1 MAVEEYKWQRHYEAA
16 ILETDRSRLPSL
28 IKAAHAAIDARLED
42 FRLNHGGTPDEQ
54 QAIADA
60 LNGLRVLQKEIP

>member
-1 MAVEEYKWQRHYEAA
+1 MADEEYEWQRHYEAA

-28 IKAAHAAIDARLED
+28 IKAAQAAIDARIEAL
-42 FRLNHGGTPDEQ
+42 RLNHGGTAAER

-60 LNGLRVLQKEIP
+60 VNGIRVLEKETT